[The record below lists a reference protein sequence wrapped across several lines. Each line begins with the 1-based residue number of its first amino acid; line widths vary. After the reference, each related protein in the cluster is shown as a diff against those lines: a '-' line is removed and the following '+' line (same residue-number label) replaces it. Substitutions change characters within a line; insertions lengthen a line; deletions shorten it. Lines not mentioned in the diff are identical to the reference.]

1 MDSAVTVFS
10 RQGLFAQT
18 IKARDIP
25 SREHARKL
33 WPFVIAEDNRKP
45 VTYVSPS
52 FDSNGKLKQRS
63 HFRILT
69 TTRSIN
75 LSQIFIDEEQQR
87 QKSVSESDEHKEAKK
102 VLMAE
107 MQNRLLNGKG
117 LPWSFKDPS
126 ASDFHFEGNLL
137 LGADKIVAEHSVQTP
152 FGMGF
157 RLDLAVLA
165 SPLRNDEI
173 ILGGIEIERTHAFEG
188 RKALLGKSLGFP
200 LISVDISE
208 MKLDEITPEWAAS
221 VLSQTKAT
229 KEISHRQTYVYIHD
243 LVYPLFVQI
252 PNAILDDEKH
262 QYLVFA
268 ADKVLNKLVK
278 WIHKL
283 AELLEYPQYA
293 VTPSIQNSSNDVSK
307 KALTRAGEVVGPD
320 WQRFNNQKC
329 LRLTLP
335 RSTGVTDLKAHK
347 FHIVLAYLLL
357 NKTDSLVG
365 YKYCNGIDNNEVD
378 EDIWVKKIWKK
389 DYNPPTFFEHRILPK
404 RLAEPI
410 NQMLSI
416 INTIQ
421 SN

>member
-10 RQGLFAQT
+10 RQGLFAQR

-33 WPFVIAEDNRKP
+33 WPFVIANDNHKP

-63 HFRILT
+63 HFRTLNNS
-69 TTRSIN
+69 RSIN
-75 LSQIFIDEEQQR
+75 IAQIFTEEEQQR
-87 QKSVSESDEHKEAKK
+87 QKGVSESDEHKEAKK
-102 VLMAE
+102 VLLAE
-107 MQNRLLNGKG
+107 MQNRLSSNRG

-137 LGADKIVAEHSVQTP
+137 LGADKIIDEHYVQTP

-173 ILGGIEIERTHAFEG
+173 ILGGIEIERTHTFEG

-200 LISVDISE
+200 LISIDISE
-208 MKLDEITPEWAAS
+208 MTLDEITPTWAAN
-221 VLSQTKAT
+221 VLSQTTVT

-243 LVYPLFVQI
+243 LVYPLFAQI
-252 PNAILDDEKH
+252 PGSIGDEKH

-268 ADKVLNKLVK
+268 ADQVLNNLVK
-278 WIHKL
+278 WINKL
-283 AELLEYPQYA
+283 AELLEYPKNS
-293 VTPSIQNSSNDVSK
+293 VTPSIVNGINDATK
-307 KALTRAGEVVGPD
+307 KALNRAGEVVGSD

-335 RSTGVTDLKAHK
+335 RSTGLKDLKAHK

-365 YKYCNGIDNNEVD
+365 YKYCNGIDNDEIK
-378 EDIWVKKIWKK
+378 EDIWIKKIWKK

-410 NQMLSI
+410 NQMLSV